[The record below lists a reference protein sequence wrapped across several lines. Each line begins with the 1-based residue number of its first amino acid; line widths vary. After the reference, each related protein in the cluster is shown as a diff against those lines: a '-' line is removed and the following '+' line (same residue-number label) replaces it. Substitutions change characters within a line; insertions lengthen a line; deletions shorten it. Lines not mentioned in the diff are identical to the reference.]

1 MGDVVMLILALAT
14 AGAVSLLL
22 FDTLR
27 VHLPKRRRPLAGED
41 SELRTIIA
49 AQFRRR
55 RVLTKTEF
63 TLIKAIEEL
72 LRDRFP
78 ACRVLR
84 GATLADLITTE
95 DDRAF
100 DFISRKTVDLV
111 VIDSTGLTLAAIDIH
126 RNGIAD
132 PAALVRD
139 TAKREALRRAR
150 IEHVEVFEHHER
162 GDIRRMVGDAIIISS
177 GSGQWVPE
185 HTLDAQLEAL
195 AAQPEPTPPSP
206 PRVKARA
213 TA

>member
-14 AGAVSLLL
+14 AGAVGLLL

-27 VHLPKRRRPLAGED
+27 VHLPKRKRPLAGED
-41 SELRTIIA
+41 SELRTVISA
-49 AQFRRR
+49 HFRRR
-55 RVLTKTEF
+55 RVMSKAEF
-63 TLIKAIEEL
+63 TLVKTIEEL

-84 GATLADLITTE
+84 GATLTDLITTE
-95 DDRAF
+95 DDSAF
-100 DFISRKTVDLV
+100 DCISRKTVDLV

-126 RNGIAD
+126 RTGIED
-132 PAALVRD
+132 PTALVRD

-150 IEHVEVFEHHER
+150 IEHVEVFDHHER

-177 GSGQWVPE
+177 GTAQWVPE
-185 HTLDAQLEAL
+185 KTLDAELEAL
-195 AAQPEPTPPSP
+195 ASQPVPTPPTP
-206 PRVKARA
+206 PQAKAKA